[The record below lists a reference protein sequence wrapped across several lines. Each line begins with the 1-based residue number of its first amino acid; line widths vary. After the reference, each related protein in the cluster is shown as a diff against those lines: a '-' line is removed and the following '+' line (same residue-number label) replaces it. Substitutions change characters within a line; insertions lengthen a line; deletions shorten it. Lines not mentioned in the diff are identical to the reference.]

1 MTLTEAREFANLR
14 LQLALARAE
23 LRRLR
28 ARAKQATACGYNRAL
43 RRVARKPTHGALLEA
58 WKQGK
63 MEAKNPG
70 TTKTK
75 VRDK

>member
-23 LRRLR
+23 LRRLK
-28 ARAKQATACGYNRAL
+28 AQAKQATTCGYNRAL
-43 RRVARKPTHGALLEA
+43 RRVTRKPTRGALLEA

-63 MEAKNPG
+63 MEARGK
-70 TTKTK
+70 
-75 VRDK
+75 

>member
-23 LRRLR
+23 LRRLK
-28 ARAKQATACGYNRAL
+28 AQAKQATCCGYNRAL

-58 WKQGK
+58 WKAGRAVERGK
-63 MEAKNPG
+63 S
-70 TTKTK
+70 
-75 VRDK
+75 